1 MALGIA
7 SIIGGIAKGMGGGKK
22 PPKPPEQ
29 PQSGQQMAQKILPPA
44 DYRRPDYKPGEGYA
58 TGGAVSTTAIV
69 PVAKPKVSKTGNP
82 NLDNALENVAQS
94 AAGLE
99 ASLKSFVGFKKQT
112 AEKKRKAAVIAKRN
126 MLGTAAGAVAG
137 AALGFVKKPA
147 QNFLEM
153 FKRFVFNVALGS
165 LVTFLVEQYE
175 TIKRIV
181 GEVLDVIEPVWNA
194 LKDWVLVPVWSFLK
208 WTANQGAKM
217 VKEIAA
223 FPPIKAGL
231 DTLKEKLREFEGM
244 FPELERQVKYL
255 SSGNID
261 DVPPMQQGGT
271 RSRPA
276 PGGRLGPGD
285 APDATYDRNLAKL
298 LKNYEGLRTKAYKDS
313 KGIPTIGMG
322 ATYYPKGFR
331 LQGAVKMGDVITEE
345 EALQIKE
352 AHIREHR
359 GRLTRQIGEENYN
372 KLPNNVK
379 AALES
384 IVFNY
389 GSLDSKTKALVME
402 GIKTGNYNKLADDIE
417 NRLGRHDMQPDG
429 KGLNQHRRTDE
440 ANIIR
445 GGKSKFGVQF
455 RRTTIDDVPPM
466 QQGQAGQAFATGLKT
481 GASRFIGGSSEY
493 HIDTKLKSELSMQ
506 KKVEYF
512 DQMSMAYA
520 KQGRV
525 IEFSNQAV
533 AGRRYDH
540 TMSYQEKAALLQAAA
555 GAHAPRAGYASYDYY
570 IPQASET
577 RFGKS
582 AEGAEIFVPTEA
594 GGSVQYGS
602 GGRYG
607 AYVVMYDAQGKEIG
621 RTGHGDIRGAKSGT
635 VQISP
640 STGDTRA
647 QSVSTTPSYQR
658 PKPKVI
664 PVPIDNTPPMQ
675 QKPAGATSS
684 GGLNNNMWS
693 RASRLG
699 SLYQM

>member
-7 SIIGGIAKGMGGGKK
+7 SIVGGIAKGLGGGKK

-58 TGGAVSTTAIV
+58 TGGTVPTTAIV

-82 NLDNALENVAQS
+82 NLDGALENLTQS
-94 AAGLE
+94 AANLE

-112 AEKKRKAAVIAKRN
+112 AERKRKAQVVAKRN
-126 MLGTAAGAVAG
+126 MLGAAAGAVAG

-181 GEVLDVIEPVWNA
+181 GEVLDAIEPVWNA

-208 WTANQGAKM
+208 WTAKEGAKM

-231 DTLKEKLREFEGM
+231 DTLKEKLKEFEGL

-271 RSRPA
+271 RSAPA

-285 APDATYDRNLAKL
+285 APDATYDRSLAKL
-298 LKNYEGLRTKAYKDS
+298 LKSYEGLETKAYKDA

-359 GRLTRQIGEENYN
+359 GRLTGQIGVDNYN

-389 GSLDSKTKALVME
+389 GSLDNKTKALVME

-417 NRLGRHDMQPDG
+417 NRLGRHD
-429 KGLNQHRRTDE
+429 KGLNQWRRTDE
-440 ANIIR
+440 ANLIR
-445 GGKSKFGVQF
+445 GGQSNRAGVKF
-455 RRTTIDDVPPM
+455 RRTTIDDTPPM
-466 QQGQAGQAFATGLKT
+466 QQGQAGQAYGTGLKT

-493 HIDTKLKSELSMQ
+493 HIDTKLKSEL
-506 KKVEYF
+506 
-512 DQMSMAYA
+512 
-520 KQGRV
+520 
-525 IEFSNQAV
+525 
-533 AGRRYDH
+533 
-540 TMSYQEKAALLQAAA
+540 
-555 GAHAPRAGYASYDYY
+555 
-570 IPQASET
+570 
-577 RFGKS
+577 
-582 AEGAEIFVPTEA
+582 
-594 GGSVQYGS
+594 
-602 GGRYG
+602 
-607 AYVVMYDAQGKEIG
+607 
-621 RTGHGDIRGAKSGT
+621 
-635 VQISP
+635 
-640 STGDTRA
+640 
-647 QSVSTTPSYQR
+647 
-658 PKPKVI
+658 
-664 PVPIDNTPPMQ
+664 
-675 QKPAGATSS
+675 
-684 GGLNNNMWS
+684 
-693 RASRLG
+693 
-699 SLYQM
+699 

>member
-7 SIIGGIAKGMGGGKK
+7 SIVGGIAKGLGGGKK

-58 TGGAVSTTAIV
+58 TGGAVPTTAIV
-69 PVAKPKVSKTGNP
+69 PVVKPKVSKTGNP
-82 NLDNALENVAQS
+82 NLDGALENVTQS
-94 AAGLE
+94 AANLE
-99 ASLKSFVGFKKQT
+99 ASLKSFVGFKKGQ
-112 AEKKRKAAVIAKRN
+112 AEKKRKAEVIAKRN
-126 MLGTAAGAVAG
+126 MLGAAAGAVAG
-137 AALGFVKKPA
+137 AALSFVKKPA

-194 LKDWVLVPVWSFLK
+194 LKDWVLVPVWNFLK

-231 DTLKEKLREFEGM
+231 DAVSQKLKEFEDM
-244 FPELERQVKYL
+244 FPELTRQVKYL
-255 SSGNID
+255 SGGNID

-271 RSRPA
+271 RSAPA
-276 PGGRLGPGD
+276 PGGRLGPGT
-285 APDATYDRNLAKL
+285 APDASYDRSLAKL
-298 LKNYEGLRTKAYKDS
+298 LKSYEGLRTKAYKDA

-322 ATYYPKGFR
+322 ATYYPEGFR

-359 GRLTRQIGEENYN
+359 GRLTGQIGKENYN

-389 GSLDSKTKALVME
+389 GSLDPQTKKLVME

-417 NRLGRHDMQPDG
+417 NRLGRHDRG
-429 KGLNQHRRTDE
+429 INQWRRTDE
-440 ANIIR
+440 ANLIR
-445 GGKSKFGVQF
+445 GGTSNRAGVQF

-466 QQGQAGQAFATGLKT
+466 QQGQAGQAYGTGLKT

-493 HIDTKLKSELSMQ
+493 HIDTKLKAGLSMQ

-533 AGRRYDH
+533 QGRRYDH

-640 STGDTRA
+640 SRGDTRA
-647 QSVSTTPSYQR
+647 QGVSTTPSYQR
-658 PKPKVI
+658 SGTKLI
-664 PVPIDNTPPMQ
+664 PIPIDNTPPMQ
-675 QKPAGATSS
+675 QKPAGATSTRS
-684 GGLNNNMWS
+684 LNRSERRNRN
-693 RASRLG
+693 AA
-699 SLYQM
+699 LYKS